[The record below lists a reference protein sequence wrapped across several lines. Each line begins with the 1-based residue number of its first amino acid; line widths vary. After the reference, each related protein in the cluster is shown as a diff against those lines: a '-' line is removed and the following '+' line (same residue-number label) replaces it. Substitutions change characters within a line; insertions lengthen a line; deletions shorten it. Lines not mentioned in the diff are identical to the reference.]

1 VGAKLLAA
9 RLKTRLHDAFWPAIT
24 FTRPAGWRSS
34 DRRRGLVIDR
44 GETVMPSIR
53 IIAALAA
60 LAAASTSAGAQDW
73 PSRPLTMVY
82 PFAAGSA
89 ADALGRMFASR
100 LSEILGQQV
109 IFENVSGAGGMLGSN
124 RVAKAAPDGYQF
136 VLGGTFMVLNQSLYK
151 NPLYNAATDF
161 APVALIVDQ
170 PIVLIVRKDL
180 PAGNLPEFIAYAKAN
195 EARLQYGSGG
205 VASMPHLACELL
217 NAKVGVKITHVP
229 YRGGAP
235 LMQDLLSSRIDY
247 LCGLPPNLIPQIE
260 SHAVKAIAIFSK
272 SRLPALPNLA
282 TAHEEG
288 LADFEIIPWYAF
300 FLPKGTPAQIVRRL
314 REATV
319 ATMETLAIQE
329 KLKQLGY
336 TLVPPER
343 RSSDYLKKFVEAE
356 IDRWAVV
363 IKAAEIA
370 PQ

>member
-1 VGAKLLAA
+1 MSRGHCRNRCGREALAA

-24 FTRPAGWRSS
+24 FTLPAGWRSS

-170 PIVLIVRKDL
+170 PVVLIARKDF
-180 PAGNLPEFIAYAKAN
+180 PANDLSEFIAYARTNQAKM
-195 EARLQYGSGG
+195 QYGSGG
-205 VASMPHLACELL
+205 VGSMPHLACELL
-217 NAKVGVKITHVP
+217 N
-229 YRGGAP
+229 
-235 LMQDLLSSRIDY
+235 M
-247 LCGLPPNLIPQIE
+247 
-260 SHAVKAIAIFSK
+260 
-272 SRLPALPNLA
+272 
-282 TAHEEG
+282 
-288 LADFEIIPWYAF
+288 
-300 FLPKGTPAQIVRRL
+300 
-314 REATV
+314 
-319 ATMETLAIQE
+319 
-329 KLKQLGY
+329 
-336 TLVPPER
+336 
-343 RSSDYLKKFVEAE
+343 
-356 IDRWAVV
+356 
-363 IKAAEIA
+363 
-370 PQ
+370 